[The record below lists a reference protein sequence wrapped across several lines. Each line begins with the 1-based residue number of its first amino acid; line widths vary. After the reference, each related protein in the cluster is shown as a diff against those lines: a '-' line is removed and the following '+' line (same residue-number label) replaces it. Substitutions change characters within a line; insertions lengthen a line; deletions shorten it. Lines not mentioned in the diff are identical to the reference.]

1 MQCAIHLITMIW
13 RGSRSELA
21 NQQNNNEPLHYE
33 STLKKCFRTRE
44 KFKYLQL
51 ASYLLYLLTYDLS
64 SGLNCPENPLQDLFC
79 VNTNPMKMHWHNR
92 FQDQREIQILTTYC
106 LLACLLACSLARLLA
121 CLLARSLACLLA
133 CSLARL
139 LACSL
144 ARLLACLLARLL
156 ACSLACLLACFLTYL

>member
-1 MQCAIHLITMIW
+1 MQTACILHSSHSYDLE
-13 RGSRSELA
+13 SSQSELA
-21 NQQNNNEPLHYE
+21 NQQNNNEPE

-106 LLACLLACSLARLLA
+106 LLACLLTCSLAP
-121 CLLARSLACLLA
+121 
-133 CSLARL
+133 L

-156 ACSLACLLACFLTYL
+156 ACLTYSYLLVTHLQG